1 LELGGGAN
9 RGIVAP
15 SITENRGTID
25 MSVFV
30 AIDDALYAEA
40 QARAQEE
47 SRTVAG
53 QIEFWARVGKAA
65 LDNPD
70 LPTDFVRDLLLA
82 REEGRDQATPFVP
95 EGRRG

>member
-1 LELGGGAN
+1 
-9 RGIVAP
+9 
-15 SITENRGTID
+15 
-25 MSVFV
+25 MSVSV
-30 AIDDALYAEA
+30 AIDDTLYAEA
-40 QARAQEE
+40 QASAQAE
-47 SRTVAG
+47 SRTTAA

-82 REEGRDQATPFVP
+82 REERREQATPFVP